1 MPAWGEGAPLGGLWI
16 SVATDAD
23 GTYRTTH
30 PAADSPIPVVET
42 RPYGAVER
50 GKRSAHLAAER
61 AKESADAARE
71 LADLVG
77 EAIEVPIPIPP
88 VTLA

>member
-1 MPAWGEGAPLGGLWI
+1 MTAWAEGAPLGGLWT
-16 SVATDAD
+16 SVATDAA

-30 PAADSPIPVVET
+30 PTADSPIPVVET

-50 GKRSAHLAAER
+50 SRRSAHLAAER
-61 AKESADAARE
+61 AKEAADTARE

-77 EAIEVPIPIPP
+77 DAIEANPP
-88 VTLA
+88 PLETSA